1 MKNGITKMAI
11 NQAYKTLKENSD
23 ISNEMLEFMKEASLD
38 KLQDDS
44 ALWFSGVVTKKA
56 EYYRKEM
63 GDDGIFARW
72 AISWITQLQRLL
84 WQTICNRNTKK
95 KIEQVG
101 YEIMLKEDRCP
112 ICGSYC
118 QA

>member
-1 MKNGITKMAI
+1 MKSGITEITI
-11 NQAYKTLKENSD
+11 NQAYETLKDNSVSD
-23 ISNEMLEFMKEASLD
+23 EVLEFMKEASLD

-44 ALWFSGVVTKKA
+44 ALWFSGVVTKKT

-63 GDDGIFARW
+63 GDDGIFAVW
-72 AISWITQLQRLL
+72 AIKQIAQLQKLL
-84 WQTICNRNTKK
+84 WQTICNRNIKK

-101 YEIMLKEDRCP
+101 HEIFLKEDKCP
-112 ICGSYC
+112 ICGSYT